1 MSNRLDKVE
10 KVPHWK
16 VHLENKEKS
25 QFYLDYALVLHAMTT
40 YQVRCTWKEAEK
52 LKTSLKFY
60 KTRSC
65 LQSYPCLPYHN
76 LYFIPYS
83 NQDSEEK
90 LYAICRVRIRRSLA
104 SFLLPVHFFF
114 SSTLTVPFTK
124 KFLSFCRA
132 WRGKKKKPVKY
143 YYWVLIYFSIWRK
156 TVYPSAI
163 IFKR

>member
-1 MSNRLDKVE
+1 MSNRLNKVE

-90 LYAICRVRIRRSLA
+90 LYAICRVRIRRILA
-104 SFLLPVHFFF
+104 SFLLPVHFFSLLPLQF
-114 SSTLTVPFTK
+114 PLQKNSWAFV
-124 KFLSFCRA
+124 A
-132 WRGKKKKPVKY
+132 HEGGKKKN
-143 YYWVLIYFSIWRK
+143 L
-156 TVYPSAI
+156 
-163 IFKR
+163 

>member
-1 MSNRLDKVE
+1 MSNRLNKVE

-16 VHLENKEKS
+16 IHLENKEKP
-25 QFYLDYALVLHAMTT
+25 QFCLDYALVLHAMTT

-65 LQSYPCLPYHN
+65 LQSYPCLPYQN

-83 NQDSEEK
+83 NQDNEEK
-90 LYAICRVRIRRSLA
+90 LYAVCRVRWLEGFWPLSYFQCIFFS
-104 SFLLPVHFFF
+104 LLPLQFPLQKNSWAFVAHE
-114 SSTLTVPFTK
+114 
-124 KFLSFCRA
+124 
-132 WRGKKKKPVKY
+132 GKKKKPVKY

-156 TVYPSAI
+156 TVYPI
-163 IFKR
+163 CNNI

>member
-83 NQDSEEK
+83 NQDNEEK
-90 LYAICRVRIRRSLA
+90 LYAVCRVRWLEGFWPLSYFQCIFFLFYPYSSLYKKILE
-104 SFLLPVHFFF
+104 LLSRV
-114 SSTLTVPFTK
+114 K
-124 KFLSFCRA
+124 
-132 WRGKKKKPVKY
+132 GKKKKKQTCKILLLSPN
-143 YYWVLIYFSIWRK
+143 LFFRLEENSL
-156 TVYPSAI
+156 SNLQ
-163 IFKR
+163 